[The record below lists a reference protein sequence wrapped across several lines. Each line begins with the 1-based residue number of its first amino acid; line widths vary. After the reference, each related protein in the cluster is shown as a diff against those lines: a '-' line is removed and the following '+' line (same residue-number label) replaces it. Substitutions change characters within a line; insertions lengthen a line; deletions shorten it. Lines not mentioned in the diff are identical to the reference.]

1 MGFIRLTSID
11 IIDIILVALL
21 FYQAYRIIRGTAA
34 LNIFVGI
41 LLVYFLWLLVRAL
54 QMELLS
60 LILGQVMGVGVLA
73 LVIVFQPEIRRFL
86 LHLGSRYV
94 SHERFSIRRLFSS
107 SKRKGV
113 KSVGYVQTITNAC
126 RVMGKQNTGALI
138 VIARRSPLSLYSETG
153 ELIDARLSARLLE
166 NIFFKNSP
174 LHDGAVI
181 VNEDR
186 IVAARCI
193 LPSTDNPNVPAYL
206 GMRHRA
212 AIGLTEHVDAV
223 VVVVS
228 EERGSISLVSGG
240 SIDYNIP
247 GDKLEARLTELIQ
260 HTANIQE

>member
-1 MGFIRLTSID
+1 MGFIRLTVID
-11 IIDIILVALL
+11 SIDIILVALL

-41 LLVYFLWLLVRAL
+41 LLVYFLWLMVRAL

-60 LILGQVMGVGVLA
+60 LILGQVIGVGVLA
-73 LVIVFQPEIRRFL
+73 LIIVFQPEIRRFL

-94 SHERFSIRRLFSS
+94 YQNRFSLRRLFSS
-107 SKRKGV
+107 KEQGAKAV
-113 KSVGYVQTITNAC
+113 DYVGTIVSASLA
-126 RVMGKQNTGALI
+126 MGQAKTGALI
-138 VIARRSPLSLYSETG
+138 VVARKSPLAFYAETG
-153 ELIDARLSARLLE
+153 ELIDAKLSVSLLE

-181 VNEDR
+181 INGER

-193 LPSTDNPNVPAYL
+193 LPSTDNLNIPPYM

-212 AIGLTEHVDAV
+212 AIGLTEHVDAI

-228 EERGSISLVSGG
+228 EERGSISLVSSG
-240 SIDYNIP
+240 SIDFDVP
-247 GDKLEARLTELIQ
+247 SEELEHRLTRLLQ
-260 HTANIQE
+260 KQP

>member
-1 MGFIRLTSID
+1 MGFIRLTAID

-60 LILGQVMGVGVLA
+60 LILGQVIGVGVLA
-73 LVIVFQPEIRRFL
+73 LIIVFQPEIRRFL

-94 SHERFSIRRLFSS
+94 YRERFSLRRLFSAKEKS
-107 SKRKGV
+107 V
-113 KSVGYVQTITNAC
+113 KSVGYLGTIANAS
-126 RVMGKQNTGALI
+126 RVMGQSKTGALI
-138 VIARRSPLSLYSETG
+138 VIARKSPLTFYAETG
-153 ELIDARLSARLLE
+153 EQLDAKLSVRLLE

-181 VNEDR
+181 VNGER
-186 IVAARCI
+186 ITAARCI
-193 LPSTDNPNVPAYL
+193 LPSTDNPNVPAYM

-212 AIGLTEHVDAV
+212 AIGLTEHVDAI

-228 EERGSISLVSGG
+228 EERGTISLVSSG
-240 SIDYNIP
+240 NIEFNVA
-247 GDKLEARLTELIQ
+247 GEELEDRLTELIQ
-260 HTANIQE
+260 KLP

>member
-1 MGFIRLTSID
+1 MGFIRLTAID
-11 IIDIILVALL
+11 VIDIILVALL

-60 LILGQVMGVGVLA
+60 LILGQVIGVGVLA
-73 LVIVFQPEIRRFL
+73 LIIVFQPEIRRFL

-94 SHERFSIRRLFSS
+94 SRERFSIRRLFSS
-107 SKRKGV
+107 KEKGV
-113 KSVGYVQTITNAC
+113 AAKGYLNVIVNAS
-126 RVMGKQNTGALI
+126 RVMGRSKTGALI
-138 VIARRSPLSLYSETG
+138 VIARKSPLTLYAETG
-153 ELIDARLSARLLE
+153 EQLDAKLSARLLE
-166 NIFFKNSP
+166 SIFFKNSP

-181 VNEDR
+181 VSGER

-193 LPSTDNPNVPAYL
+193 LPSTDNPNVPAYM

-212 AIGLTEHVDAV
+212 AIGITEHVDAV

-228 EERGSISLVSGG
+228 EERGSISLASAGN
-240 SIDYNIP
+240 IDFNVP
-247 GDKLEARLTELIQ
+247 GDELEGRLAKMLQ
-260 HTANIQE
+260 GLP